1 MEQTNGGVTYRS
13 ICIPETWCDAQGC
26 VRPDALVSAM
36 QDAAG
41 LHLVRCGISLETL
54 AAQGCL
60 LVLLW
65 TELRLQRPPAAGET
79 VRLRVWFDREK
90 HGMHP
95 ARYQCLGADGQ
106 VLAAMASWWV
116 AIDRARRTLVFSD
129 QIMSRLPR
137 HSEASSFTA
146 PMQESF
152 PPSLPCCAERTV
164 QRQEIDYNGH
174 MNNAHYI
181 RWACELPE
189 GAPSRCCLTRLWAE
203 YGVELLEGQRATM
216 SYGWEADTL
225 YVLGSRDGEASFRLK
240 MEYTR
245 EEP

>member
-1 MEQTNGGVTYRS
+1 MEQTNGGVTSRS
-13 ICIPETWCDAQGC
+13 ICIPEAWCGAQGR
-26 VRPDALVSAM
+26 VRPDALVAAM

-41 LHLVRCGISLETL
+41 LHLVRCGISLDAL

-65 TELRLQRPPAAGET
+65 TELRLQRLPAAGET
-79 VRLRVWFDREK
+79 VELRVWFGREK
-90 HGMHP
+90 HGMHS
-95 ARYQCLGADGQ
+95 AHYQCLGADGQ
-106 VLAAMASWWV
+106 AAAAMASWWV
-116 AIDRARRTLVFSD
+116 AIDRESRTLAPSG
-129 QIMSRLPR
+129 QIMGRLPR
-137 HSEASSFTA
+137 YSEEGELFA

-152 PPSLPCCAERTV
+152 PHSLPCRAERTV
-164 QRQEIDYNGH
+164 QRREIDYNGH

-189 GAPSRCCLTRLWAE
+189 GAPPRCRLTRLWAE
-203 YGVELLEGQRATM
+203 YSVELLEGQRAAM
-216 SYGWEADTL
+216 QYGREGETL